1 MAGVSCTCQSACAA
15 VGAFKSLR
23 CASQKAPAQAALAA
37 SEQAFAAVKGEATKY
52 VPDEVGGVEQA
63 IAAAKSSFDKG
74 DYQAALTAA
83 QALPARISALSTAV
97 AAKKTELATT
107 WATLS
112 AGLPQLVQAIQSR
125 VDMLSKSKKLPA
137 GMDSATF
144 DAAKSGLATV
154 TQTWSEA
161 TAAANSGDLA
171 GAVAKA
177 NAVKTK
183 AGEILGAL
191 GMQAPAGLK

>member
-1 MAGVSCTCQSACAA
+1 MLKRWSSVLAVLVVVAVAAG
-15 VGAFKSLR
+15 

>member
-1 MAGVSCTCQSACAA
+1 MLKRWSSVLAVLVVVAVAAG
-15 VGAFKSLR
+15 
-23 CASQKAPAQAALAA
+23 CASQKAPAQAALTA

-52 VPDEVGGVEQA
+52 LPNEVGGVEQA
-63 IAAAKSSFDKG
+63 LAAAKSSFDKG

-83 QALPARISALSTAV
+83 QALPARIGALSTAV
-97 AAKKTELATT
+97 AAKKAELTTT
-107 WATLS
+107 WTALS
-112 AGLPQLVQAIQSR
+112 AALPQVVQVIQSR
-125 VDMLSKSKKLPA
+125 VDILSKSKKLPA
-137 GMDSATF
+137 GMDAATF

-154 TQTWSEA
+154 TQAWGEA

-177 NAVKTK
+177 NTVKTK

-191 GMQAPAGLK
+191 GMQVPAGLK

>member
-1 MAGVSCTCQSACAA
+1 MLKRWSSVLTVLVVVAVAAG
-15 VGAFKSLR
+15 

>member
-1 MAGVSCTCQSACAA
+1 MLKRWSSVLAVLVVVAVAAG
-15 VGAFKSLR
+15 
-23 CASQKAPAQAALAA
+23 CASQKAPAQAALTA

-52 VPDEVGGVEQA
+52 LPNEVGGVEQA
-63 IAAAKSSFDKG
+63 LAAAKSSFDKG

-83 QALPARISALSTAV
+83 QALPARIGALSTAV
-97 AAKKTELATT
+97 AAKKAELAASWT
-107 WATLS
+107 ALS
-112 AGLPQLVQAIQSR
+112 AALPQVVQVIQSR
-125 VDMLSKSKKLPA
+125 VDILSKSKKLPA
-137 GMDSATF
+137 GMDAATF

-154 TQTWSEA
+154 TQTWGEA

-177 NAVKTK
+177 NTVKTK

-191 GMQAPAGLK
+191 GMQVPAGLK